1 MNVITCLPPPPHPCN
16 PVHTCTYRQPQT
28 SMSFLRKFTW
38 TLLHAPPHPTPPPD
52 VYKTPRPSKGRGP
65 TSLYACV
72 YIYIILYYI
81 YYILIYI
88 LYIYIIYIYIYYI
101 HTHIQ
106 RSIFAVHL
114 RFAPFFLPVL
124 SFLPRMEAAL
134 QLGSRNSVSSDPMT
148 GSMWLGWTAAG
159 GSSFTQPQNGRFLI
173 GLPNYIYIYTYIPT
187 CLHEYL
193 IIKNIYI
200 YIYYIHTHIQR
211 SIFAVHLRFAP
222 FFLPVLS
229 FLPRMEAALQ
239 LGNRNSVSSDPMTG
253 SMWLGWTAAG
263 GGSFTQPQNGR
274 FLIGLPNYIYI
285 PTYLHTYMNI

>member
-1 MNVITCLPPPPHPCN
+1 MPAPPPHPCN

-38 TLLHAPPHPTPPPD
+38 TLLHAPPHPTPPHPPMCTKHHGLLKA
-52 VYKTPRPSKGRGP
+52 VVQ
-65 TSLYACV
+65 LVCMHV
-72 YIYIILYYI
+72 C
-81 YYILIYI
+81 
-88 LYIYIIYIYIYYI
+88 IYIYYI
-101 HTHIQ
+101 ILYILYTYIYIIHIYNIHIYIYYTHTHIQ

-173 GLPNYIYIYTYIPT
+173 GLPNYIYIY
-187 CLHEYL
+187 
-193 IIKNIYI
+193 
-200 YIYYIHTHIQR
+200 
-211 SIFAVHLRFAP
+211 
-222 FFLPVLS
+222 
-229 FLPRMEAALQ
+229 
-239 LGNRNSVSSDPMTG
+239 
-253 SMWLGWTAAG
+253 
-263 GGSFTQPQNGR
+263 
-274 FLIGLPNYIYI
+274 I

>member
-1 MNVITCLPPPPHPCN
+1 M
-16 PVHTCTYRQPQT
+16 
-28 SMSFLRKFTW
+28 
-38 TLLHAPPHPTPPPD
+38 PHPTPPPD

-72 YIYIILYYI
+72 YIYILYYI
-81 YYILIYI
+81 IYIIYLYIYI
-88 LYIYIIYIYIYYI
+88 LYIYIIYIYIYIYYI

-173 GLPNYIYIYTYIPT
+173 GFPNYIYIYLHTYMPT
-187 CLHEYL
+187 WISNYL
-193 IIKNIYI
+193 KKKKNI

-263 GGSFTQPQNGR
+263 GSSFTQPQNGR
-274 FLIGLPNYIYI
+274 FLIGFPNYIYI
-285 PTYLHTYMNI
+285 YLHTYIPTWISNY